1 MLTHPRSQSG
11 FSLIELALGLVIV
24 ATLMSALLVPL
35 ATQIDQRRTTET
47 DRLLEQARE
56 AVLGFAVGRGRLPCP
71 ATATSNGQ
79 ESFSDA
85 ATGVCTTHRGFLPAV
100 TLGLSP
106 VDGAGFQTDAFGGDI
121 NRFRYAVSEAI
132 KPSTGNRLYTVNNG
146 IRGTD
151 ATIQIATSGTGNL
164 RVCSLES
171 DQPNTCNGTG
181 NVTLANDNVVAVI
194 FSVGKTASIRNPSI
208 AEAENTDTALP
219 ANADNRVFVSQ
230 PYNERAGF
238 EFDDQLIWIS
248 TNVLI
253 SRLASAGQL

>member
-1 MLTHPRSQSG
+1 MLTHSRSQAG

-56 AVLGFAVGRGRLPCP
+56 AVLGFAAGHGRLPCP

-79 ESFSDA
+79 ESPSPPSSN
-85 ATGVCTTHRGFLPAV
+85 GVCTTHRGFLPAV

-121 NRFRYAVSEAI
+121 NRLRYAVSEAV
-132 KPSTGNRLYTVNNG
+132 KPSTANMLFTAPNG
-146 IRGTD
+146 LRGID
-151 ATIQIATSGTGNL
+151 AASQIATSSTGNL
-164 RVCSLES
+164 RVCSLDS
-171 DQPNTCNGTG
+171 TVLADCNGAG
-181 NVTLANDNVVAVI
+181 NVTLAANNVVAVI
-194 FSVGKTASIRNPSI
+194 LSVGKSAPIRGPSSGETENVDQTAG
-208 AEAENTDTALP
+208 
-219 ANADNRVFVSQ
+219 NRIFVSQ
-230 PYNERAGF
+230 PYNERAGA
-238 EFDDQLIWIS
+238 EFDDQILWIS

-253 SRLASAGQL
+253 SRLAAAGQL